1 MRVPVAPGRLPFLGH
16 TLPMLR
22 GRHRYTARLRER
34 AEIVEVD
41 LGPLPTYFVTSP
53 RFTHQ
58 VLVTDGPRFRKG
70 IMFDRFE
77 PFLGNGLILSNGAF
91 HRRQR
96 RMVQPAFHRDRL
108 AGYTEIMADAATR
121 AVDSW
126 RPGEVRVVED
136 DMQAL
141 AVTIVG
147 EALFTTEIGPRAI
160 EEIRRSMFEVT
171 KNGMLMAL
179 LPGALAK
186 VPIPP
191 NRRFHRAIGRIQAVV
206 GEVVARRRAEGV
218 DRGDLL
224 SILLQAQDE
233 DTGEGMSDRQVFDEV
248 VGLLSAGIETTALA
262 LAWAFHELSRRPD
275 VADRVHAEV
284 DEVLAG
290 RGVVGRGVAGR
301 GVAGRGVVTFEDL
314 PKLVYTRQVVQEV
327 LRRYP
332 IWILMR
338 RTVEEVNFDG
348 FVVPAGAE
356 VIISPDALHHDPRTF
371 ADPGYFDPDR
381 WQPERAAGVPKGA
394 YIPFGGGARQCV
406 GNAFAL
412 NEAVVVLATVA
423 SRYRLRPVPGKP
435 VRTKYTTAPYP
446 SGLLL
451 TVVPRT

>member
-22 GRHRYTARLRER
+22 GRYRYTAFLRER

-41 LGPLPTYFVTSP
+41 LGPVPTYFVTSP

-77 PFLGNGLILSNGAF
+77 PFLGNGLILSDGAF

-108 AGYTEIMADAATR
+108 AGYTAIMADAARR

-126 RPGEVRVVED
+126 RPGEARVVED

-147 EALFTTEIGPRAI
+147 EALFTTEIGPDAI

-206 GEVVARRRAEGV
+206 GEVVSRRRAEGV

-262 LAWAFHELSRRPD
+262 LAWAFHELSRHPE
-275 VADRVHAEV
+275 VEERVHAEV

-290 RGVVGRGVAGR
+290 RP
-301 GVAGRGVVTFEDL
+301 VTFDDL
-314 PKLVYTRQVVQEV
+314 PKLTYTRQVVQEV
-327 LRRYP
+327 LRMYP

-338 RTVEEVNFDG
+338 RTLEPVDFDG
-348 FVVPAGAE
+348 FSVPAGSE
-356 VIISPDALHHDPRTF
+356 VIISPHALHHDPRVF
-371 ADPGYFDPDR
+371 PDPDRFDPDR
-381 WQPERAAGVPKGA
+381 WEP
-394 YIPFGGGARQCV
+394 
-406 GNAFAL
+406 
-412 NEAVVVLATVA
+412 
-423 SRYRLRPVPGKP
+423 
-435 VRTKYTTAPYP
+435 
-446 SGLLL
+446 
-451 TVVPRT
+451 

>member
-1 MRVPVAPGRLPFLGH
+1 
-16 TLPMLR
+16 
-22 GRHRYTARLRER
+22 
-34 AEIVEVD
+34 
-41 LGPLPTYFVTSP
+41 
-53 RFTHQ
+53 
-58 VLVTDGPRFRKG
+58 
-70 IMFDRFE
+70 
-77 PFLGNGLILSNGAF
+77 
-91 HRRQR
+91 
-96 RMVQPAFHRDRL
+96 MVQPAFHRDRL
-108 AGYTEIMADAATR
+108 AGYTEIMADAARR

-126 RPGEVRVVED
+126 QPGETRVVED

-147 EALFTTEIGPRAI
+147 EALFTTEIGPDAI

-233 DTGEGMSDRQVFDEV
+233 DTGEGMSDAQVFDEV

-262 LAWAFHELSRRPD
+262 LAWAFHELSRNPS
-275 VADRVHAEV
+275 VEARVQREV

-290 RGVVGRGVAGR
+290 RPVG
-301 GVAGRGVVTFEDL
+301 FDDL
-314 PKLVYTRQVVQEV
+314 PRLVYTRQVVQEV
-327 LRRYP
+327 LRMYP

-338 RTVEEVNFDG
+338 RTLEPVDFDG
-348 FVVPAGAE
+348 FSVPAGSE
-356 VIISPDALHHDPRTF
+356 VIISPHALHHDPRVF
-371 ADPGYFDPDR
+371 ADPDRFDPDR
-381 WQPERAAGVPKGA
+381 WEPSRAASVPRGA

-406 GNAFAL
+406 GNAFAV
-412 NEAVVVLATVA
+412 NEAVVVLATVV
-423 SRYRLRPVPGKP
+423 SKYRLRAVAGKS

-451 TVVPRT
+451 TVVPRSL

>member
-70 IMFDRFE
+70 IMFERFE
-77 PFLGNGLILSNGAF
+77 PFLGNGLILSDGAF

-108 AGYTEIMADAATR
+108 AGYTAIMADAAGR
-121 AVDSW
+121 AVGAW

-147 EALFTTEIGPRAI
+147 EALFTTEIEPRAI

-171 KNGMLMAL
+171 KYGMLMAL

-186 VPIPP
+186 VPTPP

-224 SILLQAQDE
+224 SILLQAHDE

-262 LAWAFHELSRRPD
+262 LAWAFHELSRHPD
-275 VADRVHAEV
+275 VEERLHAEV

-290 RGVVGRGVAGR
+290 RP
-301 GVAGRGVVTFEDL
+301 VTFDDL
-314 PKLVYTRQVVQEV
+314 PKLTYTRQVVQEV

-338 RTVEEVNFDG
+338 RTLEPVDFDG
-348 FVVPAGAE
+348 FEVPAGSE
-356 VIISPDALHHDPRTF
+356 VIISPHALHHDPRTF
-371 ADPGYFDPDR
+371 PDPDRFDPDR
-381 WQPERAAGVPKGA
+381 WEPSRAASVPRGA
-394 YIPFGGGARQCV
+394 YIPFGAGTRQCV

-423 SRYRLRPVPGKP
+423 SKYRLRPVPGKP

-451 TVVPRT
+451 TVVPRS